1 MQSPQ
6 SSFTWSVIITCM
18 YFSFV
23 PLIPRKIAS
32 FIDEKSFSPLL
43 SMLKDGQKMSLMYT
57 TLKVDVRVRHR
68 ANPPVMG
75 CKIDFACDL
84 TIHGKVFLIKK
95 FCPLVKT
102 SCSPAKKM
110 LMKPLL
116 SN

>member
-1 MQSPQ
+1 
-6 SSFTWSVIITCM
+6 
-18 YFSFV
+18 
-23 PLIPRKIAS
+23 
-32 FIDEKSFSPLL
+32 
-43 SMLKDGQKMSLMYT
+43 MLKDGQKMSPMCT
-57 TLKVDVRVRHR
+57 TLEAVRHR
-68 ANPPVMG
+68 ANPPAMG
-75 CKIDFACDL
+75 CKDDFACDL